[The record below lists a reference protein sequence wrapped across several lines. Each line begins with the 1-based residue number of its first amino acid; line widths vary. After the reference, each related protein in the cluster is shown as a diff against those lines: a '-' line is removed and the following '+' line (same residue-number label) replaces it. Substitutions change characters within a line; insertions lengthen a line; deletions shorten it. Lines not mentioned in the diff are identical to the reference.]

1 MERQVPPEPCS
12 PRQRGPLA
20 ESPIRLSLSVTDGSV
35 ILDRDQSLKAELLQ
49 DGINEPDGVRP
60 MPIEIVLIAFIA
72 LGFCVFVGTLHWA
85 DVQTRGLG
93 N

>member
-1 MERQVPPEPCS
+1 
-12 PRQRGPLA
+12 
-20 ESPIRLSLSVTDGSV
+20 
-35 ILDRDQSLKAELLQ
+35 
-49 DGINEPDGVRP
+49 

-72 LGFCVFVGTLHWA
+72 LGFCVFAGTLHWA